1 MKKISGQI
9 MLIIVISG
17 LFFLGGMIISN
28 LKTDDLSKEYNT
40 GISEEKGIKSN
51 KDNEYMAYKPTEYGP
66 IGTRYIVK
74 EGNANLSC
82 GKSVWVIS
90 CNKTECDV
98 EYETKSFIIARDY
111 LTDVKP
117 TTDQCSN
124 SAPKDSGSIPGV
136 RWVGA
141 GLNSIPCGAQVYVNS
156 CNLESCVV
164 IYNNKEYYLPR
175 AELRTAKPTSECSSG
190 GSVIT
195 TKKSSSG
202 GLAPVVVPVQ
212 EPILTNY
219 IDDYRYV
226 GNYDNPSV
234 GYKLSCGDKVY
245 ITTCADDTSEAYCI
259 VTKVN
264 GASISNTKVVRGALR
279 TSNSFAECGAVTRY
293 SLGATFYI
301 NSALTIGKS
310 TMTCGD
316 EVTFVKPIEEACLSN
331 EYCEVKYKG
340 DLIYVERAKLGVDK
354 PSSSVCN
361 LEAEE
366 TPKDVIEEEDCKT
379 SKPLF
384 KQKSNEEQQL
394 KICYNKKK
402 SKEVAIEENDD
413 EIFTCDKGYH
423 RYKKE
428 VSKHNT
434 CNKASNGEVCS
445 KVFSYSCA
453 SVLRPTLEGNG
464 SLVEFNGKGSLTI
477 KGKDSL
483 TNTGLKGYF
492 IYTDQTPTSSSKSIP
507 FTNNNYE
514 VSIPNVNPG
523 TYFVS
528 VMTNDN
534 AISYPLTL
542 SVHDDEITTTADII
556 LASPDKKTNYNVT
569 SLEKGKIGYE
579 SNITSSDYVK
589 LSNQLNNDS
598 ILASGFD
605 LFTTGYEVTVE
616 ADQIAVYAT
625 LKSTDASYVEG
636 YGSRTVDLNYG
647 RNVILVKIINNKGRE
662 RTYTFIVNR
671 TDTRKNENVLSDLT
685 TSVGKINF
693 DPYVSD
699 YTISVP
705 KNATSV
711 TINGTLSSSTAAFV
725 KGYEPRVVNLDND
738 ITSALIKTIS
748 EAGIIR
754 NYILTFVKTGAVMEQ
769 NYENSVY
776 LSSLSVH
783 GVEIYFDKENVSY
796 TASVGYEV
804 ENLAVYAFP
813 ESPNAIV
820 DVRGNIGL
828 QVGPNKLEVLVTNGS
843 LSKMYNIF
851 INRKEDGLQVSSNTK
866 LETLTVKDYDLLFN
880 PDVEDYSIKIKR
892 ERTLLLTATPQSDR
906 SEVYMYGNNDLTA
919 YSTIRIKVIAE
930 NGDTGLYSV
939 DIIKDLYD
947 KQLETTAA
955 IVGGIIIF
963 GAAIIIIVRK
973 KRKSIKDYIEV

>member
-1 MKKISGQI
+1 MKKIYKYSL
-9 MLIIVISG
+9 LIIITLG
-17 LFFLGGMIISN
+17 ICFFGGKIIFGDN
-28 LKTDDLSKEYNT
+28 LSK
-40 GISEEKGIKSN
+40 GISETLGVSSEETFMA
-51 KDNEYMAYKPTEYGP
+51 EYVPTEYGP
-66 IGTRYIVK
+66 IGTRYV
-74 EGNANLSC
+74 G
-82 GKSVWVIS
+82 
-90 CNKTECDV
+90 
-98 EYETKSFIIARDY
+98 
-111 LTDVKP
+111 
-117 TTDQCSN
+117 
-124 SAPKDSGSIPGV
+124 PGV
-136 RWVGA
+136 S
-141 GLNSIPCGAQVYVNS
+141 SIPCGSSVWVTS
-156 CNLESCVV
+156 CNSSTCAAVYDSNTYYISRVKLRNVEPTDECGTSVGTTT
-164 IYNNKEYYLPR
+164 KEITTTK
-175 AELRTAKPTSECSSG
+175 RTT
-190 GSVIT
+190 T
-195 TKKSSSG
+195 TKKPSSG

-212 EPILTNY
+212 EPILTNS
-219 IDDYRYV
+219 IEDYKYV

-234 GYKLSCGDKVY
+234 GYKLTCGDKVY

-279 TSNSFAECGAVTRY
+279 TSNSFAECGAVTRH

-310 TMTCGD
+310 TVPCGD

-340 DLIYVERAKLGVDK
+340 DLIYVERAKLGIDK

-366 TPKDVIEEEDCKT
+366 TPKEVIEEEECKT
-379 SKPLF
+379 SKPLL
-384 KQKSNEEQQL
+384 KQKSSEEEQL
-394 KICYNKKK
+394 KICYNKKN
-402 SKEVAIEENDD
+402 KEAIAED
-413 EIFTCDKGYH
+413 EYEVFTCDKGYH
-423 RYKKE
+423 REMKE
-428 VSKHNT
+428 VSKYNT
-434 CNKASNGEVCS
+434 CSKAPNNEICS
-445 KVFSYSCA
+445 KVFSYNCT
-453 SVLRPTLEGNG
+453 SVLRPTLEGSG
-464 SLVEFNGKGSLTI
+464 SLVQFNGKGSLTI

-492 IYTDQTPTSSSKSIP
+492 LYTDQAPTASSKP
-507 FTNNNYE
+507 ELFPNNQYE
-514 VSIPNVNPG
+514 KEIPNVNSG

-556 LASPDKKTNYNVT
+556 LASPDGNLNYTVT
-569 SLEKGKIGYE
+569 KLEKGKIGYE
-579 SNITSSDYVK
+579 SNISSSDYVR

-598 ILASGFD
+598 TLASGFD
-605 LFTTGYEVTVE
+605 LFTTGYEVTVD
-616 ADQIAVYAT
+616 ADKIAVYAT

-636 YGSRTVDLNYG
+636 YGNRTVDLNYG

-662 RTYTFIVNR
+662 RTYTFVVNR
-671 TDTRKNENVLSDLT
+671 NDSRKNENVLSNLT
-685 TSVGKINF
+685 TSVGNISF

-725 KGYEPRVVNLDND
+725 VGYEPRVVNLDND

-754 NYILTFVKTGAVMEQ
+754 NYILTFVKTGAILEQ

-776 LSSLSVH
+776 LSSLSLH
-783 GVEIYFDKENVSY
+783 GVDIYFDKENVSY

-892 ERTLLLTATPQSDR
+892 EKTLLLTATPQSNR

-963 GAAIIIIVRK
+963 GAAIIILVRK